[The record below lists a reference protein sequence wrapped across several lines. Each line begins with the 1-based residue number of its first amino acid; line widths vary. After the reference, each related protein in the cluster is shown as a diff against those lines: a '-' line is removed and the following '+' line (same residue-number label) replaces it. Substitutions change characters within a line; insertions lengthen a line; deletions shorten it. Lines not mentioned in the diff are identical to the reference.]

1 MGASAS
7 LIEKATPE
15 QQGEI
20 NAEYERLKNEGL
32 EEGEIEKRM
41 KEKYNTLLEAIG
53 ETVELTYGMKD
64 TLGWKLQ
71 FCAMISFQT
80 SNPAD
85 ALSACSADADIQ
97 MAEEPRATGFS
108 VFGIPT
114 APTEGNSPPPA
125 ESTENRIFWEAQF
138 EDKVGNH
145 HYTICLQ
152 LYPAFVYL
160 HRELFFFKGC
170 L

>member
-20 NAEYERLKNEGL
+20 NAEYEKLKNEGL
-32 EEGEIEKRM
+32 EEEEIEKRM

-64 TLGWKLQ
+64 ALGWKLQ

-85 ALSACSADADIQ
+85 ASTASAALATQRTSTSTDSATD
-97 MAEEPRATGFS
+97 S
-108 VFGIPT
+108 YT
-114 APTEGNSPPPA
+114 ARGGVSK
-125 ESTENRIFWEAQF
+125 I
-138 EDKVGNH
+138 G
-145 HYTICLQ
+145 
-152 LYPAFVYL
+152 
-160 HRELFFFKGC
+160 
-170 L
+170 